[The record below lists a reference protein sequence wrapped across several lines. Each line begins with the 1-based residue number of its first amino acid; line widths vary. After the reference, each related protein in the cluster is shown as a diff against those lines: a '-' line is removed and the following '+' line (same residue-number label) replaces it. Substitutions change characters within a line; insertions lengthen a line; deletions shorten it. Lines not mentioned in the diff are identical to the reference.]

1 MEQMGHTDPRL
12 ALRIYAHSMR
22 RGDEER
28 AHLRALVNGVEWA
41 STGTSRAADTRT
53 ERSPAAV

>member
-41 STGTSRAADTRT
+41 PTGVSRAADTRT
-53 ERSPAAV
+53 ER